1 MEDVVKKRVL
11 LAKEFHLNG
20 IELARKCDPL
30 SKMMAVHNFHIGIEI
45 IVKSILLKFEIRN
58 EKTLNIDFESMLNAV
73 DSHQEFKDK
82 KLRLPYRQEIRNLNQ
97 VRNLVQ
103 HHVMEPDQSS
113 MDDWRLFSSRFI
125 TQTLKEYFDIDFE
138 KINRIS
144 FVSDS
149 CLRKYLNTAIEYINK
164 NKYDSASCLAAA
176 AFEYA
181 SISISSFIP
190 DSSASFFVSSALW
203 RSELDF
209 DVLKKAFNDTFKR
222 IDESEHFAALLAS
235 GINLSDYKRYKDATP
250 FVTIMLGGNPHFE
263 SNGQKEFTKESSTW
277 LVEFVTASLV
287 KWQQYAL
294 DPKVPEYLFSAA
306 DSFIESE
313 ISNQKFIEKGSD
325 LYP

>member
-45 IVKSILLKFEIRN
+45 IVKSILLKYEIRN

-73 DSHQEFKDK
+73 DNHPDFKDK

-113 MDDWRLFSSRFI
+113 MDDWRLFSGKFI
-125 TQTLKEYFDIDFE
+125 TQTLKTYFDIDFE

-149 CLRKYLNTAIEYINK
+149 CLCKYLNTAIEYIN
-164 NKYDSASCLAAA
+164 NDKYDSASCLVAA

-181 SISISSFIP
+181 SLSISSFIP
-190 DSSASFFVSSALW
+190 DSSASFFVSSSLW
-203 RSELDF
+203 RSELDY
-209 DVLKKAFNDTFKR
+209 DVLKNAFKDTFKR
-222 IDESEHFAALLAS
+222 IDESEHFSALLAS
-235 GINLSDYKRYKDATP
+235 GISLSDYKRYKDATP
-250 FVTIMLGGNPHFE
+250 FVTIMLGGHPHFE
-263 SNGQKEFTKESSTW
+263 SNDQKEFTKESSKW
-277 LVEFVTASLV
+277 LVEFVTSSLV

-294 DPKVPEYLFSAA
+294 EPKVPEHLFSAA

-313 ISNQKFIEKGSD
+313 ISNQKIA
-325 LYP
+325 